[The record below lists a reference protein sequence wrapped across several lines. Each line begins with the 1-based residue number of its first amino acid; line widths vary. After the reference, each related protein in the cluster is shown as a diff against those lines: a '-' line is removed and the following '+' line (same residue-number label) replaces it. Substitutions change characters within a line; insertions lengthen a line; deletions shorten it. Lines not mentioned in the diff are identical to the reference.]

1 MSHRHAD
8 PSPTLLPLL
17 AVKALLALAA
27 RDHSTARI
35 LWSRSKGEHNRN
47 QLRRS
52 RRMGVA
58 AAFLALFAAIAAGVY
73 WSPENCNHAT
83 DTGRDVEGAESGEVH
98 ALREADDLCHG
109 ANVAPAAASLPTM
122 IDGAFQGEA

>member
-1 MSHRHAD
+1 MRDPSLTIAIVRYGWVAGHRHYRLHCLG
-8 PSPTLLPLL
+8 TKLH
-17 AVKALLALAA
+17 KC
-27 RDHSTARI
+27 
-35 LWSRSKGEHNRN
+35 
-47 QLRRS
+47 
-52 RRMGVA
+52 GVA

-73 WSPENCNHAT
+73 RSPENCNHAT
-83 DTGRDVEGAESGEVH
+83 DTGRDVEGADSSEAH